1 MLKPIKIALLT
12 AIFASPVFFVA
23 PAFSQGKPVDGATIG
38 IIKAGIRETAQK
50 TKTLAS
56 DFTQEKEMSMI
67 REKIISK
74 GKFYFKK
81 ERMLRWEYLQ
91 PFNYL
96 IIIRDEQISIK
107 DDNKV
112 NQFNMMSNKVF
123 QEINRIILGSIRG
136 TLVSDEKNFKATF
149 YDSGTAWVVKLK
161 TLSPGLKSSLSE
173 INIYFDRKD
182 YSVNRLEMAEPGGD
196 FTRITFSDKKVNQP
210 MDDEKFL
217 VH

>member
-1 MLKPIKIALLT
+1 MLKLLNIALLT
-12 AIFASPVFFVA
+12 AIFAFPVFFPV
-23 PAFSQGKPVDGATIG
+23 PVFSQEKPADRATIE

-112 NQFNMMSNKVF
+112 TRFNMMSNKVF

-136 TLVSDEKNFKATF
+136 TLVSDEKNFKTTF
-149 YDSGTAWVVKLK
+149 YDGGTAWIVKLQ
-161 TLSPGLKSSLSE
+161 TLSPGIKASLSE
-173 INIYFDRKD
+173 ITIYFDRKD

-196 FTRITFSDKKVNQP
+196 FTRITFSEKKVNQP
-210 MDDEKFL
+210 VADEKFL